1 MSLQSD
7 AAPSGMAHAVPQ
19 PSDKYKCTM
28 PKSSAAND
36 INSEVKQLL
45 TTLTDQQKQLTQL
58 QMHLTGMLTR
68 DPTSAHA
75 AWGAWIGSMAESI
88 HKELLPRFYKQSF
101 DLVMGLVAESNQL
114 RDQQPA
120 TTAATT
126 AATEGCTPSLAV
138 ATTAATEG
146 CTPSLAIATTAA
158 TEGCTPALAIATT
171 AATTEKPKAM
181 PSDIPK

>member
-58 QMHLTGMLTR
+58 HMHLTGMLTR
-68 DPTSAHA
+68 DPTSARA
-75 AWGAWIGSMAESI
+75 SWGAWMGSMAESI
-88 HKELLPRFYKQSF
+88 NEELLPRFYKQSF

-120 TTAATT
+120 TTAG
-126 AATEGCTPSLAV
+126 TEGYTRSLAV
-138 ATTAATEG
+138 PT
-146 CTPSLAIATTAA
+146 
-158 TEGCTPALAIATT
+158 TPAT
-171 AATTEKPKAM
+171 
-181 PSDIPK
+181 